1 MSDQEERS
9 PFTEHLGELRD
20 RLIHSFIAVGVGF
33 VAAYF
38 FKEQLFDI
46 LTAPLVTAMAK
57 SGNAKL
63 IFTGLPEAFF
73 TYLKVALL
81 AGIILATP
89 VLFYEFWMFVSPGLY
104 REEKKYILPII
115 ILSLIFFI
123 AGASFGYFIVFPYG
137 FQFFLGFT
145 TETIQAM
152 PSMKEYLSFASKM
165 LLAFG
170 FVFELPLVL
179 TFLSRMGLVTP
190 AFLKKNRK
198 YALLLFF
205 VGAAL
210 ITPPDVVTQVMM
222 AMPLI
227 LLYEIGILGAKIF
240 GKTSKSDSDEESDD
254 KQEEEISEFDDD
266 PETNDVD
273 SELGN

>member
-1 MSDQEERS
+1 MSDPEEKS

-20 RLIHSFIAVGVGF
+20 RLIHAFIAVGVGF

-63 IFTGLPEAFF
+63 IYTGLPEAFF
-73 TYLKVALL
+73 TYLKVSLL
-81 AGIILATP
+81 AGIVLATP

-115 ILSLIFFI
+115 ILSVIFFI

-179 TFLSRMGLVTP
+179 TFLARMGLVTP
-190 AFLKKNRK
+190 AFLTKNRK

-205 VGAAL
+205 VAAAI
-210 ITPPDVVTQVMM
+210 ITPPDVITQIMM

-240 GKTSKSDSDEESDD
+240 GKASKPDGEDAEDAENREDDDE
-254 KQEEEISEFDDD
+254 QEEKISEA
-266 PETNDVD
+266 E
-273 SELGN
+273 